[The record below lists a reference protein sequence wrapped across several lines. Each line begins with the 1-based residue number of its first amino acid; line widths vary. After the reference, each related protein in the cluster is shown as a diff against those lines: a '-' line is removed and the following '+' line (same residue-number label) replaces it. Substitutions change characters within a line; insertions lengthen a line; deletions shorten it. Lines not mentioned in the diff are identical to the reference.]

1 MNMGRAQRRGAS
13 TSGKFYFRKDVY
25 TTPRSGTSSAASTS
39 GTSSPVDGSLR
50 KKEKKMR
57 NCFPPVPFPENGLV
71 NRLPVDEEYEE
82 MTMNEIMNGKVKWN
96 LTRRIHSCH

>member
-1 MNMGRAQRRGAS
+1 
-13 TSGKFYFRKDVY
+13 
-25 TTPRSGTSSAASTS
+25 
-39 GTSSPVDGSLR
+39 
-50 KKEKKMR
+50 MR